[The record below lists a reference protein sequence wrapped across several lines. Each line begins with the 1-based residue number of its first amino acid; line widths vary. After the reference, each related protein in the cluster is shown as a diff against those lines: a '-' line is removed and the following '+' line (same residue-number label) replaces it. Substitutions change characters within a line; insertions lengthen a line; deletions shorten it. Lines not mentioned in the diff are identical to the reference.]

1 MEGQLSISRGRRFA
15 LAFVAATVIGAIG
28 PWVDLG
34 GATQSGL
41 DVDDGVV
48 TLVIAGIA
56 FAYLIFGR
64 GHWIPTATLGA
75 LIAAVGILDIADV
88 ESVGGLVSFASPGWG
103 LYLTAIAG
111 IGMFLSAAVVMR
123 SQDETDFDLFGKFI
137 VVLAA
142 IVIVLAVI
150 GSLTEEEVK
159 DVTFPEEPLELPSE

>member
-1 MEGQLSISRGRRFA
+1 MG
-15 LAFVAATVIGAIG
+15 
-28 PWVDLG
+28 
-34 GATQSGL
+34 
-41 DVDDGVV
+41 
-48 TLVIAGIA
+48 GIA
-56 FAYLIFGR
+56 
-64 GHWIPTATLGA
+64 
-75 LIAAVGILDIADV
+75 
-88 ESVGGLVSFASPGWG
+88 SFASPGWG

-111 IGMFLSAAVVMR
+111 IGMFFSAVVVMR

>member
-103 LYLTAIAG
+103 LYLTAI
-111 IGMFLSAAVVMR
+111 
-123 SQDETDFDLFGKFI
+123 
-137 VVLAA
+137 
-142 IVIVLAVI
+142 VIVLAVI